1 MRYQLAYTVG
11 IWTAALIVAA
21 FYAGGV
27 AMLALAIAIY
37 FVLPF
42 AEKWIGESR
51 WPSKARIDRIG
62 TAAIRRYDLIV
73 YATAFAFIALLG
85 WALWAVSVTPL
96 AWWEYLLFALL
107 IGEYGGF
114 VGIVSAHE
122 LMHRNRVGKRQ
133 LAFLLMSL
141 VGYAHFCIE
150 HVRGHHMR
158 VATPDDPAT
167 APRGMTLY
175 RFLPRTIIGSFR
187 SAWGIEAERL
197 VRNGNGAWNWRNN
210 ILRWWG
216 FTFAL
221 MAAIGLL
228 LGPQSLLLFVIGSAV
243 AIFALETINYTEH
256 YGMRR
261 DREPGGDYARV
272 RPEHSWNS
280 SHILSNINMF
290 NLGRHSDHHYQSNR
304 PYYKLR
310 HYDDVPQFPHGL
322 AGMIM
327 LAMVPPLWFR
337 VMDGEL
343 ERYEARRAGLEG

>member
-21 FYAGGV
+21 FYAGGAV
-27 AMLALAIAIY
+27 MAALAIGIY

-42 AEKWIGESR
+42 AEKWMGESR
-51 WPSKARIDRIG
+51 WPSQKRIDAILP
-62 TAAIRRYDLIV
+62 AAVRRYDLIV
-73 YATAFAFIALLG
+73 LATAATFIALLG
-85 WALWAVSVTPL
+85 WALWVVSVTPL
-96 AWWEYLLFALL
+96 AWWEFLVFALIL
-107 IGEYGGF
+107 GEYGGF
-114 VGIVSAHE
+114 VGIVTAHE
-122 LMHRNRVGKRQ
+122 LMHRNKAGKRQ

-167 APRGMTLY
+167 APKGMTLY

-187 SAWGIEAERL
+187 SAWGLEAERL
-197 VRNGNGAWNWRNN
+197 ARKGLGTWSWRNN
-210 ILRWWG
+210 ILRWWA
-216 FTFAL
+216 FTIAL
-221 MAAIGLL
+221 MAAIGFL
-228 LGPQSLLLFVIGSAV
+228 LGPASLLLFAVQSAV

-256 YGMRR
+256 YGML
-261 DREPGGDYARV
+261 RERKADGSYARV

-310 HYDDVPQFPHGL
+310 HYDDVPQFPYGL

-327 LAMVPPLWFR
+327 LATVPPLWFR

-343 ERYEARRAGLEG
+343 ARYETRRAGADA